1 MVTRSPSYRDRP
13 LRTAYRGPFSRST
26 VKVLPPDHFI
36 NEAISRPVLETLVQK
51 IDELGLKIISVDP
64 VIMDDLPT
72 LRITSRQ
79 TKPEDFDSKIAS
91 NIRSILQTRKFYS
104 IKFSEDESK
113 TPQVHPLSPRNY
125 GSLRLPGQSVGIE
138 GVPWGGG
145 TIGGYIAFDDPA
157 MENYRFGMSCHHVLQ
172 PTRRECNGEGR
183 MEKISQ
189 HLNEI
194 GVLHGPVS
202 WVLKG
207 GDRVVTPAPSDH
219 IDLIEEAIAK
229 IAAFRAE
236 GTSTR
241 SSSEDLSRSPS
252 ETLAAKSRERETAEH
267 LKLLRKHDAG
277 WEGQTQKAILK
288 IGDPIPGEE
297 VCKLG
302 RSTNFTSGIVSPALH
317 AIDLGRNGV
326 ITTEWAI
333 IGDRNLPFS
342 ADGDSGSWV
351 INKEYEV
358 VGMIVGNNGVVS
370 YMTPIKVVIKDI
382 EAATGKA
389 VILHGNQGQTWS
401 KAKEWKPRRF
411 FGLLKG
417 VPSPHWY
424 DQICWFEYARHQPG
438 PRHVIKCNG
447 NLVIPM
453 VVAAYHVAV

>member
-1 MVTRSPSYRDRP
+1 MVTRSSYYKDRL
-13 LRTAYRGPFSRST
+13 LRTAYRAPFSRSNI
-26 VKVLPPDHFI
+26 KALPPDHFL
-36 NEAISRPVLETLVQK
+36 NEATSRPVLETLVQK
-51 IDELGLKIISVDP
+51 IDELGLKITSVDP
-64 VIMDDLPT
+64 VTMDDLPT

-79 TKPEDFDSKIAS
+79 TKPEDFDSRIAS
-91 NIRSILQTRKFYS
+91 NIRLIFKTRQFYS
-104 IKFSEDESK
+104 IKFSEDENK
-113 TPQVHPLSPRNY
+113 TSQVHPLSPRNY
-125 GSLRLPGQSVGIE
+125 GPLRLPGQSVGIE

-145 TIGGYIAFDDPA
+145 TIGGYIAFDDLG
-157 MENYRFGMSCHHVLQ
+157 MENYRF
-172 PTRRECNGEGR
+172 
-183 MEKISQ
+183 
-189 HLNEI
+189 
-194 GVLHGPVS
+194 
-202 WVLKG
+202 
-207 GDRVVTPAPSDH
+207 
-219 IDLIEEAIAK
+219 DLIEEATAE

-241 SSSEDLSRSPS
+241 NSSEELSRSPS
-252 ETLAAKSRERETAEH
+252 KTLAAKSRERETAEH
-267 LKLLRKHDAG
+267 LKLLRKHDGTFGKVSVTSGYRVDPSTGFSIDWGLVRMPTMALAANVYMFPLAG
-277 WEGQTQKAILK
+277 WGGQTQKAILTVE
-288 IGDPIPGEE
+288 DPIPGEE

-411 FGLLKG
+411 FGLLQAN
-417 VPSPHWY
+417 S
-424 DQICWFEYARHQPG
+424 R
-438 PRHVIKCNG
+438 
-447 NLVIPM
+447 
-453 VVAAYHVAV
+453 